1 MKGTDIPMNTIDII
15 ARAPAGKTLRIAAA
29 DLAAQAASL
38 AEIVHQSAEEA
49 GAEREAPARRT
60 AATATA
66 PSPFGFD

>member
-15 ARAPAGKTLRIAAA
+15 ARAPAEKTPRIAAA
-29 DLAAQAASL
+29 DLAAQAAGL

-49 GAEREAPARRT
+49 GAEREAAAPAP
-60 AATATA
+60 A